1 MVNNTTCKSKRMETS
16 PFTPPQKGEY
26 VSGFH
31 RKLLKK
37 KRHVTEEHFLHV
49 LSIVTKSQESRWEIR
64 LGAMRSPRWKRKLQ
78 NHTTATRAIDLSWN
92 NLHHTYFSSILG
104 EIILG
109 RGCKEV
115 LNKMRLPH
123 ATTMQLAVKRRAMIK
138 ETTLYYTENQC
149 IIHRR
154 QWKNDLRFPII
165 LQSCLLVKRWVF
177 NCP

>member
-1 MVNNTTCKSKRMETS
+1 MR
-16 PFTPPQKGEY
+16 TPWLQHHLQKQAYGNFSFY
-26 VSGFH
+26 STPKGGICSGFH

-64 LGAMRSPRWKRKLQ
+64 LGAMKSPRWKRKLQ
-78 NHTTATRAIDLSWN
+78 NHTTATRAILSWN

-123 ATTMQLAVKRRAMIK
+123 ATTIQLAVKRRAMIK
-138 ETTLYYTENQC
+138 YTTLYYTENQC

-154 QWKNDLRFPII
+154 Q
-165 LQSCLLVKRWVF
+165 
-177 NCP
+177 